1 MNYKSTNNQSAI
13 VDFKEAVIKGLADDK
28 GLFFPLEI
36 PKLPDYFF
44 KELDEME
51 MSEIAFHF
59 LKNYVGNVLS
69 DKEIKQIV
77 EEALNFDIPLLEI
90 EPNIYA
96 LELYHGPTLAF
107 KDVGARIM
115 ARFLAKFSGKD
126 KKITVLVATSGD
138 TGSAVANG
146 FFNVKGVEVVVL
158 YPKGMVSN
166 IQEKQFTTLG
176 KNIIALEIDG
186 TFDDCQRL
194 VKEAFLDNE
203 LNSKLNL
210 SSANSINVARFLPQ
224 AVYYFYAFAKL
235 KDKTKPIVFSV
246 PSGNYGNLT
255 AGLFA
260 KASGLP
266 ISQFIAASNVN
277 NIVPNYIET
286 GIFEPKSSISTISNA
301 MDVGNPSN
309 FARILEIFNHSWA
322 EIRKNIVGFT
332 FSDDETRKNML
343 QVYKNTGYILDPH
356 GAVAYSGLKEYLK
369 NNEAIGIFLETAHP
383 AKFFETVED
392 TISQKIN
399 IPNPLQ
405 MSLSKEKLSISMEN
419 SFDEFKNILLQ
430 L

>member
-13 VDFKEAVIKGLADDK
+13 VDFKEAVIKGLANDK

-44 KELDEME
+44 KELEGME
-51 MSEIAFHF
+51 MSEIAFYF

-107 KDVGARIM
+107 KDVGARVM

-369 NNEAIGIFLETAHP
+369 NNQAIGIFLETAHP

-405 MSLSKEKLSISMEN
+405 MSLSKEKLSIFMEN
-419 SFDEFKNILLQ
+419 SFDEFKNFLLQ